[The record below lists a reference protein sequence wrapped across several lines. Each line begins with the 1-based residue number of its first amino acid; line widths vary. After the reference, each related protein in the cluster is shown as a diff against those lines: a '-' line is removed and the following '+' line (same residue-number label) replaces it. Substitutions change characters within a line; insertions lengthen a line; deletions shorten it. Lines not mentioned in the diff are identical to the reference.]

1 MKKNIRWQNYGI
13 AYYYY
18 LIIKLIDDENF
29 CCLSSLEKWT
39 TNIRRQHRQRKC
51 LSPNLIGNKTFCR
64 HRSYLLYTELLVSC
78 NSLHLFVY
86 PYIAYTGL
94 EIELVNSLHIQ
105 FLYCNVILHLDY
117 RITLAAGV
125 VLCKITFVMLI
136 SSGVMKNKLHN
147 FNYYFWIQ

>member
-1 MKKNIRWQNYGI
+1 M
-13 AYYYY
+13 
-18 LIIKLIDDENF
+18 
-29 CCLSSLEKWT
+29 
-39 TNIRRQHRQRKC
+39 
-51 LSPNLIGNKTFCR
+51 
-64 HRSYLLYTELLVSC
+64 
-78 NSLHLFVY
+78 HLFVY

-147 FNYYFWIQ
+147 FNYYF